1 MQRCGHYT
9 FWLQLTLSIIHNSQ
23 GYAGPDYGEELLSG
37 HLPVQ
42 VDVGGGR
49 GGCGRGGGAGPAAAV
64 AAAAAAAAAIVVAQ
78 WGRARVARIA
88 TQRRRTRAG
97 PLVGRPAGKEISAAT
112 GCVMYDRDYNE
123 VRFMILRCKEIIS
136 RKSTDSKAPTW
147 RIVLS
152 GEIKYNYPSTRGE
165 QLPRLQA

>member
-1 MQRCGHYT
+1 M
-9 FWLQLTLSIIHNSQ
+9 
-23 GYAGPDYGEELLSG
+23 LSG

-42 VDVGGGR
+42 VDIGGGR
-49 GGCGRGGGAGPAAAV
+49 GGRGRGGGAGPAAAV
-64 AAAAAAAAAIVVAQ
+64 AAAAAAAAIVVAQ

-123 VRFMILRCKEIIS
+123 VRFMILRSKEIIS
-136 RKSTDSKAPTW
+136 ANLLIRKPRHGELSILVELNITTHLQEESSSPSCKPN
-147 RIVLS
+147 LS
-152 GEIKYNYPSTRGE
+152 GSCLKLEGIAYPEIFIELNSY
-165 QLPRLQA
+165 LLQE